1 MARFWGLLGLNRG
14 YTETSPGTFTN
25 VIDEVEVNGEMRKQN
40 IRWSNAEMRDS
51 ISAKT
56 VLSIV
61 TPEDS
66 VIDFTEAVYVIWM
79 GKKWSILAIDYIR
92 PRVELT
98 LGGFYNG

>member
-14 YTETSPGTFTN
+14 YTETAPGTFTN
-25 VIDEVEVNGEMRKQN
+25 VIDEVEVNGEMRRQN
-40 IRWSNAEMRDS
+40 LKWSNAGMRDS

-56 VLSIV
+56 TLSVV

-66 VIDFTEAVYVIWM
+66 VIDFAEAVYVIWL
-79 GKKWSILAIDYIR
+79 GKKWSIIGIDYIR

-98 LGGFYNG
+98 LGGLYNG